1 MDGSIVDMV
10 ICLYSYLIFILEIR
24 STWSLPQILP
34 YMLMT
39 EINQFLAEFE
49 LKMVSDIGLDWE
61 RSEADTTRPSRTG
74 LGRYFE
80 P

>member
-1 MDGSIVDMV
+1 MYGSIVDMV

>member
-1 MDGSIVDMV
+1 MYGSIVDMV

-49 LKMVSDIGLDWE
+49 LKMVSDIGLNSE